1 MADTRVR
8 RERLL
13 SLLPRIFTSQP
24 ESSALG
30 RVIDGMAAS
39 LTRMD
44 EALTRVQYDRW
55 VGLAS
60 HHPPS
65 TDDISA
71 LESLGQLLQIT
82 RLPARIRHGGY
93 ERSPAGIEVR
103 FSPAAP
109 LADALDELI
118 GSGWRQSDPLGL
130 LEARFSGLRFTLA
143 DASNSLRAEPAPGT
157 STETATS
164 SLALLQTQLDPEP
177 GEAFRQRLLITS
189 RVRMGGL
196 TTPRALLSLAL
207 ADLGAETCPQLERHP
222 DSTLA
227 IGLPPGTR
235 KRCPACTGDTRGQ
248 PCPNRGQAVI
258 TAWLTENPVL
268 DARHLEPTP
277 RLRRV
282 FKVENASL
290 CPDRPVITLEAR
302 DQPVP
307 YPALRSLDSG
317 EITLYAGTLRPGDTL
332 VLYPACPP
340 AETARFDGF
349 DSPDHHP
356 WLTTHPQGR
365 ALITD
370 AGGVERDVSSSIFYL
385 WGARLDDRDT
395 TFDALHFGVLE
406 QRALSPLL
414 RPGSNDWMLLTFAQ
428 PDATF
433 ADSDD
438 TVTSSRFADSDDLD
452 GTRFAL
458 LDGTIGQGDARYASV
473 LLESF
478 NKTNTGGTT
487 ESDTA
492 HLGRLSLR
500 LDWLTRPPASIRLRI
515 PWTDWVAT
523 ADARNALPLLRDD
536 IARASA
542 AGVRALVEFPAPPQP
557 LDEGTGLAPATA
569 RHRAGKAP
577 LR

>member
-1 MADTRVR
+1 MADSRVR

-24 ESSALG
+24 ESSALS
-30 RVIDGMAAS
+30 RVIDGMAAG

-60 HHPPS
+60 HLPP
-65 TDDISA
+65 TPDDISA
-71 LESLGQLLQIT
+71 LEGLGQLLQVT
-82 RLPARIRHGGY
+82 RLPARISHAGYVRTGG
-93 ERSPAGIEVR
+93 RIEVR

-109 LADALDELI
+109 LDEALDELI
-118 GSGWRQSDPLGL
+118 GVGWRQSDPLGA
-130 LEARFSGLRFTLA
+130 LEARFSGLRFTLTDACLSA
-143 DASNSLRAEPAPGT
+143 DPAPNLPP
-157 STETATS
+157 ETAS
-164 SLALLQTQLDPEP
+164 ASLTRLQAQLEPEP

-207 ADLGAETCPQLERHP
+207 ADLGAETCPQLERRL

-235 KRCPACTGDTRGQ
+235 KRCAVCNGDKRGQ
-248 PCPNRGQAVI
+248 PCPNHDQAVI

-268 DARHLEPTP
+268 DARHLESAP

-282 FKVENASL
+282 FKVDSASL
-290 CPDRPVITLEAR
+290 CPDRPVITLEVR

-340 AETARFDGF
+340 AEASRFDGF

-356 WLTTHPQGR
+356 WLATHPQGR
-365 ALITD
+365 AVITD
-370 AGGVERDVSSSIFYL
+370 ARGEERDVSSSIFYL
-385 WGARLDDRDT
+385 WGARLDDRET
-395 TFDALHFGVLE
+395 TFDAMHFGVLE
-406 QRALSPLL
+406 QRALSPVIH
-414 RPGSNDWMLLTFAQ
+414 PGGNNWMLLTFAQ

-438 TVTSSRFADSDDLD
+438 TVTSSRFADGDDLD

-458 LDGTIGQGDARYASV
+458 LDGTIGRGDARYAAV

-492 HLGRLSLR
+492 NLGRLSLR

-515 PWTDWVAT
+515 PRTDWVAT

-542 AGVRALVEFPAPPQP
+542 AGVRALVEFPALPQP
-557 LDEGTGLAPATA
+557 LDEDAGLAPATA
-569 RHRAGKAP
+569 RQRAAKAP

>member
-1 MADTRVR
+1 
-8 RERLL
+8 
-13 SLLPRIFTSQP
+13 
-24 ESSALG
+24 
-30 RVIDGMAAS
+30 
-39 LTRMD
+39 
-44 EALTRVQYDRW
+44 
-55 VGLAS
+55 
-60 HHPPS
+60 
-65 TDDISA
+65 
-71 LESLGQLLQIT
+71 
-82 RLPARIRHGGY
+82 
-93 ERSPAGIEVR
+93 
-103 FSPAAP
+103 
-109 LADALDELI
+109 
-118 GSGWRQSDPLGL
+118 
-130 LEARFSGLRFTLA
+130 
-143 DASNSLRAEPAPGT
+143 
-157 STETATS
+157 
-164 SLALLQTQLDPEP
+164 
-177 GEAFRQRLLITS
+177 
-189 RVRMGGL
+189 MGGL

-207 ADLGAETCPQLERHP
+207 PTSARKPAPTGAHP

-248 PCPNRGQAVI
+248 PCPNQGQAVI

-317 EITLYAGTLRPGDTL
+317 EITLCRHPAPGDTL

-365 ALITD
+365 AVITD
-370 AGGVERDVSSSIFYL
+370 AGGMERDVSSSIFYL

-458 LDGTIGQGDARYASV
+458 LDGTIGRVMPATPRYCS
-473 LLESF
+473 S
-478 NKTNTGGTT
+478 
-487 ESDTA
+487 
-492 HLGRLSLR
+492 
-500 LDWLTRPPASIRLRI
+500 PSIR
-515 PWTDWVAT
+515 PT
-523 ADARNALPLLRDD
+523 P
-536 IARASA
+536 
-542 AGVRALVEFPAPPQP
+542 GAPPR
-557 LDEGTGLAPATA
+557 ATPPTWA
-569 RHRAGKAP
+569 A
-577 LR
+577 

>member
-1 MADTRVR
+1 MADSRVR

-24 ESSALG
+24 ESSALS
-30 RVIDGMAAS
+30 RVIDGMAAG

-60 HHPPS
+60 HLPP
-65 TDDISA
+65 TPDDISA
-71 LESLGQLLQIT
+71 LEGLGQLLQVT
-82 RLPARIRHGGY
+82 RLPARIRHAGYVRTGG
-93 ERSPAGIEVR
+93 GIEVR

-109 LADALDELI
+109 LDEALDELI
-118 GSGWRQSDPLGL
+118 GVGWRQSDPLGA
-130 LEARFSGLRFTLA
+130 LEARFSGLRFTLTDARLSA
-143 DASNSLRAEPAPGT
+143 DPTPNLPP
-157 STETATS
+157 ETAS
-164 SLALLQTQLDPEP
+164 ASLTRLQAQLEPEP

-207 ADLGAETCPQLERHP
+207 ADLGAETCPQLERRL

-235 KRCPACTGDTRGQ
+235 KRCAVCNGDKRGQ
-248 PCPNRGQAVI
+248 PCPNHDQAVL

-268 DARHLEPTP
+268 DARHLESAP

-282 FKVENASL
+282 FKVDSASL
-290 CPDRPVITLEAR
+290 CPDRPVITLEVR

-340 AETARFDGF
+340 AEASRFDGF

-356 WLTTHPQGR
+356 WLATHPQGR
-365 ALITD
+365 AVITD
-370 AGGVERDVSSSIFYL
+370 ARGEERDVSSSIFYL

-395 TFDALHFGVLE
+395 TFDAMHFGVLE
-406 QRALSPLL
+406 QRALSPVIH
-414 RPGSNDWMLLTFAQ
+414 PGGNNWMLLTFAQ

-438 TVTSSRFADSDDLD
+438 TVTSSRFADGDDLD

-458 LDGTIGQGDARYASV
+458 LDGTIGRGDARYAAV

-492 HLGRLSLR
+492 NLGRLSLR

-515 PWTDWVAT
+515 PRTDWVAT

-542 AGVRALVEFPAPPQP
+542 AGVRALVEFPALPQP
-557 LDEGTGLAPATA
+557 LDEDAGLAPAAA
-569 RHRAGKAP
+569 RQRAGKAP

>member
-1 MADTRVR
+1 MRCLATLLDDGVTSMEVTQDAHDEYN
-8 RERLL
+8 ERL
-13 SLLPRIFTSQP
+13 Q
-24 ESSALG
+24 A
-30 RVIDGMAAS
+30 
-39 LTRMD
+39 
-44 EALTRVQYDRW
+44 Q
-55 VGLAS
+55 
-60 HHPPS
+60 
-65 TDDISA
+65 
-71 LESLGQLLQIT
+71 LE
-82 RLPARIRHGGY
+82 
-93 ERSPAGIEVR
+93 
-103 FSPAAP
+103 
-109 LADALDELI
+109 
-118 GSGWRQSDPLGL
+118 
-130 LEARFSGLRFTLA
+130 
-143 DASNSLRAEPAPGT
+143 
-157 STETATS
+157 
-164 SLALLQTQLDPEP
+164 PEP

-207 ADLGAETCPQLERHP
+207 ADLGAETCPQLERRL

-235 KRCPACTGDTRGQ
+235 KRCAVCNGDKRGQ
-248 PCPNRGQAVI
+248 PCPNHDQAVI

-268 DARHLEPTP
+268 DARHLESAP

-282 FKVENASL
+282 FKVDSASL
-290 CPDRPVITLEAR
+290 CPDRPVITLEVH

-340 AETARFDGF
+340 AEASRFDGF

-365 ALITD
+365 AVITD
-370 AGGVERDVSSSIFYL
+370 ARGEERDVSSSIFYL

-395 TFDALHFGVLE
+395 TFDAMHFGVLE
-406 QRALSPLL
+406 QRALSPVIH
-414 RPGSNDWMLLTFAQ
+414 PGGNNWMLLTFAQ

-438 TVTSSRFADSDDLD
+438 TVTSSRFADGDDLD

-478 NKTNTGGTT
+478 KKTNTGGTT

-500 LDWLTRPPASIRLRI
+500 LDWLTRPPACIRLRI
-515 PWTDWVAT
+515 PRTDWVAT

-542 AGVRALVEFPAPPQP
+542 AGVRALVEFPALPQP

>member
-1 MADTRVR
+1 MADSRVR

-24 ESSALG
+24 ESSALS
-30 RVIDGMAAS
+30 RVIDGMAAG

-60 HHPPS
+60 HLPP
-65 TDDISA
+65 TPDDISA
-71 LESLGQLLQIT
+71 LEGLGQLLQVT
-82 RLPARIRHGGY
+82 RLPARIRHAGYVRTGG
-93 ERSPAGIEVR
+93 GIEVR

-109 LADALDELI
+109 LDEALDELI
-118 GSGWRQSDPLGL
+118 GVGWRQSDPLGA
-130 LEARFSGLRFTLA
+130 LEARFSGLRFTLTDARLSA
-143 DASNSLRAEPAPGT
+143 DPAPNLPP
-157 STETATS
+157 ETAS
-164 SLALLQTQLDPEP
+164 ASLTRLQAQLEPEP

-207 ADLGAETCPQLERHP
+207 ADLGAETCPQLERRL

-235 KRCPACTGDTRGQ
+235 KRCAVCNGDKRGQ
-248 PCPNRGQAVI
+248 PCPNHDQAVI

-268 DARHLEPTP
+268 DARHLESAP

-282 FKVENASL
+282 FKVDSASL
-290 CPDRPVITLEAR
+290 CPDRPVITLEVR

-340 AETARFDGF
+340 AEASRFDGF

-356 WLTTHPQGR
+356 WLATHPQGR
-365 ALITD
+365 AVITD
-370 AGGVERDVSSSIFYL
+370 ARGEERDVSSSIFYL

-395 TFDALHFGVLE
+395 TFDAMHFGVLE
-406 QRALSPLL
+406 QRALSPVIH
-414 RPGSNDWMLLTFAQ
+414 PGGNNWMLLTFAQ

-438 TVTSSRFADSDDLD
+438 TVTSSRFADGDDLD

-478 NKTNTGGTT
+478 KKTNTGGTT

-500 LDWLTRPPASIRLRI
+500 LDWLTRPPACIRLRI
-515 PWTDWVAT
+515 PRTDWVAT

-542 AGVRALVEFPAPPQP
+542 AGVRALVEFPALPQP
-557 LDEGTGLAPATA
+557 LDEDAGLAPATA
-569 RHRAGKAP
+569 RQRAGKAP